1 MIRELDS
8 GNREKPMELR
18 ILELRA
24 AEVTKVAPLV
34 TELFTA
40 LMKDR
45 HGENYLPKSKIISD
59 EAANRLIITGQ
70 LDEIEEIDKL
80 VKQLDST
87 TRQSAGNRIF
97 KIQGGRREKDFRCH
111 KQDLCDDRFQGK
123 TRPRLN
129 VAADE
134 ISNLLIVAGTPEDIL
149 AVGMIVEQLDVGNP
163 LVTQGPKGD
172 RVAARRRGETCT
184 ISRSCLGVS
193 DAQCRG

>member
-1 MIRELDS
+1 
-8 GNREKPMELR
+8 MELR

-24 AEVTKVAPLV
+24 AEVTEVAPLV

-45 HGENYLPKSKIISD
+45 HGENYLPKSKIIPD

-97 KIQGGRREKDFRCH
+97 KIRAGDAKKISDVINRTFVTIDS
-111 KQDLCDDRFQGK
+111 QGK
-123 TRPRLN
+123 TKPRLN

-149 AVGMIVEQLDVGNP
+149 AVGMLVEQLDVGTP
-163 LVTQGPKGD
+163 LYPRT
-172 RVAARRRGETCT
+172 
-184 ISRSCLGVS
+184 
-193 DAQCRG
+193 